1 MYGNMMLDLET
12 LGKRAGCAV
21 LSIGACMFDLEG
33 DNVGPTFEVY
43 ISPVESLK
51 AGMTI
56 DPETLA
62 WWLAPEQADA
72 ARVVLPKAA
81 ASAVTPAQALRALF
95 AWMESQGA
103 APRAGLYAWSRG
115 ANFDLPIIGAMAA
128 AVGIEVP
135 WPFYNER
142 CQRTMMAWYD
152 WQVAKMPKVAPA
164 TLKHSAAADADYQA
178 RALVA
183 AHQAYYGKVSQYA
196 VVDKPLDVLKDPSQ
210 MAQDVLKD
218 PPPEPVRATHG
229 G

>member
-21 LSIGACMFDLEG
+21 LSIGACMFDLGG
-33 DNVGPTFEVY
+33 DRVGTAFEVY

-51 AGMTI
+51 AGLTI

-62 WWLAPEQADA
+62 WWLAPEQAEA

-81 ASAVTPAQALRALF
+81 ASTVTPAQALRALF
-95 AWMESQGA
+95 AWMESQEA
-103 APRAGLYAWSRG
+103 APRTALYPWSRG

-128 AVGIEVP
+128 AVGMEVP

-152 WQVAKMPKVAPA
+152 WAAKVPKVAPA

-183 AHQAYYGKVSQYA
+183 AHQAYYSKVSQYA
-196 VVDKPLDVLKDPSQ
+196 VAEVT
-210 MAQDVLKD
+210 QDVTRD
-218 PPPEPVRATHG
+218 PPPEPVRVTKAG
-229 G
+229 AVIGRAACGEG